1 MKTTFIMIKLQ
12 ENVQSDLKCIS
23 LNKHTHKCKHAT
35 SPSKYG
41 TFISSLYVMIIYLG
55 NRRRKIFQIHLLS
68 VLKLMHALGDQIAIY
83 MLQHFD
89 IHVAKLVR
97 IAERKKY

>member
-1 MKTTFIMIKLQ
+1 MQTRHLTFKIWHVYKLPVCHDYLPRKWTEKNMPDTFIICFK
-12 ENVQSDLKCIS
+12 
-23 LNKHTHKCKHAT
+23 A
-35 SPSKYG
+35 
-41 TFISSLYVMIIYLG
+41 
-55 NRRRKIFQIHLLS
+55 LS
-68 VLKLMHALGDQIAIY
+68 CCGDQIAIY